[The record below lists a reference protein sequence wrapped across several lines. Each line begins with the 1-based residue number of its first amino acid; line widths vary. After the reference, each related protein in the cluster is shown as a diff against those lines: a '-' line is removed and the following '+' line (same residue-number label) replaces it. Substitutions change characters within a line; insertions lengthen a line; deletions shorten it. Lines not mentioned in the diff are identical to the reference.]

1 MEKPS
6 EEYIENYVRY
16 PSDLSTEEILW
27 IEEWIQ
33 KDCEVRLLVDWFRKF
48 YETVDQVERSK
59 TSSPDKPHHIQLKKF
74 DEGKSDSKGIFSE
87 TPELTGEEPN
97 LKTIRIF
104 FSEEHK
110 TFVRILHDK
119 DNNRSK
125 LHVMSEFVDSDD
137 VVLIKIP
144 GEDILLV
151 SELGG
156 TVRIPKKIPLNKIKR
171 WGNCKLYLPITKIH
185 VYRDTRTNHINIDS
199 LDAGRDKSR
208 IDLKALNHEIEISIE
223 LPDKTSPQKM
233 VLQSNK
239 ESNLWALENGVCL
252 IPINDVSTSGSNLFF
267 FQ

>member
-48 YETVDQVERSK
+48 YETVDQVEQLK
-59 TSSPDKPHHIQLKKF
+59 TSSPDKPQHIQLKKF

-87 TPELTGEEPN
+87 TPELTREEPN
-97 LKTIRIF
+97 LKTIRFF

-125 LHVMSEFVDSDD
+125 LHVMSEFVDADD

-144 GEDILLV
+144 GEDILLM

-171 WGNCKLYLPITKIH
+171 WANCKLYLPITKIH
-185 VYRDTRTNHINIDS
+185 VYRDKRTNHINIDS
-199 LDAGRDKSR
+199 LGTDRDKSS
-208 IDLKALNHEIEISIE
+208 IDLKVINRKVEITID
-223 LPDKTSPQKM
+223 LLDKPPPQKM
-233 VLQSNK
+233 VLHSDK
-239 ESNLWALENGVCL
+239 ESNLWTLENGACS
-252 IPINDVSTSGSNLFF
+252 IPVKEFSTSGSNLFF
-267 FQ
+267 FM

>member
-16 PSDLSTEEILW
+16 PSDLSTKEILW

-33 KDCEVRLLVDWFRKF
+33 KDCEVRLQVDWFRKF
-48 YETVDQVERSK
+48 YETVDQVEQLK
-59 TSSPDKPHHIQLKKF
+59 TSSPDKPQHIQLKKF
-74 DEGKSDSKGIFSE
+74 DKEKSATGNLSVQNTAFS
-87 TPELTGEEPN
+87 GEKSGF
-97 LKTIRIF
+97 KTIQTFI
-104 FSEEHK
+104 SEEHK

-137 VVLIKIP
+137 VVLIKIS

-156 TVRIPKKIPLNKIKR
+156 TVRIPKKIPLNKIRR

-208 IDLKALNHEIEISIE
+208 IDLKALNHDIEISIE